1 MLSRSCG
8 ISRAL
13 RGLDK
18 DLEETRDE
26 RGPVASENS
35 KPSKITLRAAVLSWQ
50 RDLCSPEGS
59 VLTKW
64 RPVFLV
70 LVILA
75 GFYLL
80 ITRFMPTGALAGLL
94 HGSGD
99 GSTTTT
105 LHGPLGDFGLTEADA
120 APAFDAEEQQN
131 IAVYKKALPSVVN
144 ITSTAVAYDFF
155 LRAVPEQGQGSGFIV
170 DKEGHILTNNHVI
183 DNAQLVEVTLWNKRK
198 YKATIVG
205 VDKNHDLA
213 LLQIHDVPNLQ
224 PATLADSTSLMV
236 GQRVYALGNPFGF
249 SGTMTRGIIS
259 AIRSVAMPSGNKI
272 DDAIQTDA
280 SVNPGNSG
288 GPLLNSHGDVIGI
301 TTLIASNPNGGADQS
316 AGIGFAI
323 PIQTAKAVL
332 EDFQRYGR
340 ARRPS
345 LDVVTLAIGPD
356 LAQEIGLPADSGIL
370 IERVLPGG
378 AAERAGLRGG
388 TQQARLGFTPIF
400 LGGDLIVGFD
410 GQEIQSAQDLTSE
423 MNRHHAGDVVTLT
436 IYRGQQKLNVKVT
449 LSDAKQ
455 VIGGQQG

>member
-1 MLSRSCG
+1 LH
-8 ISRAL
+8 
-13 RGLDK
+13 
-18 DLEETRDE
+18 
-26 RGPVASENS
+26 
-35 KPSKITLRAAVLSWQ
+35 
-50 RDLCSPEGS
+50 
-59 VLTKW
+59 KW
-64 RPVFLV
+64 RPVLLV
-70 LVILA
+70 LAILA
-75 GFYLL
+75 GSYFV
-80 ITRFMPTGALAGLL
+80 ISRFVPTGALAGLL
-94 HGSGD
+94 HGNLDSA
-99 GSTTTT
+99 TTTT
-105 LHGPLGDFGLTEADA
+105 VHGPLGDFSLTEADA
-120 APAFDAEEQQN
+120 APAFDTEEQQN

-155 LRAVPEQGQGSGFIV
+155 LRAVPEQGQGSGFIM

-198 YKATIVG
+198 YKATIVD

-213 LLQIHDVPNLQ
+213 LLQIHDVTDLQ
-224 PATLADSTSLMV
+224 PATLADSSSLMV

-259 AIRSVAMPSGNKI
+259 ALRSIAMPSGNKI

-323 PIQTAKAVL
+323 PINTAKAVL
-332 EDFQRYGR
+332 DDFARYGR

-345 LDVVTLAIGPD
+345 MDIVTLPIGPD

-378 AAERAGLRGG
+378 AAEHAGLRGG
-388 TQQARLGFTPIF
+388 TQQARLGFQPIM

-410 GQEIQSAQDLTSE
+410 GQEIQNAQDLTAM
-423 MNRHHAGDVVTLT
+423 MNKHHAGDVVTLT
-436 IYRGQQKLNVKVT
+436 VYRGQQKLNVKVT

-455 VIGGQQG
+455 VIGQ